1 MKGVLADRFSLIQF
15 KEWQLRAIKAA
26 IAGEDV
32 LVIQPTGSGKSLCF
46 HFPAVYSQ
54 KTAIVITP
62 IISLMCDQ
70 TAALQSKNIRATF
83 LGTAQKDKSKQE
95 RVRAG
100 EFELVFVSPESFF
113 TDSGTPHQLF
123 TQLIRYST
131 S

>member
-15 KEWQLRAIKAA
+15 KEWQLRAVTAA

-46 HFPAVYSQ
+46 HFPALYSQ
-54 KTAIVITP
+54 KTATVITP
-62 IISLMCDQ
+62 TISLMCDQ
-70 TAALQSKNIRATF
+70 TAALQSKNLRATF
-83 LGTAQKDKSKQE
+83 LGTAQNNKSIHE

-100 EFELVFVSPESFF
+100 EFELVLVSPESF
-113 TDSGTPHQLF
+113 S
-123 TQLIRYST
+123 LIVGYPISCLH